1 MYIYPL
7 LILELQ
13 HDCYVSL
20 QGNEPLSNISHGSD
34 RGSGFVREKS
44 KPLYVHRVMGDAYE
58 KAGDVPQLRLDR
70 TQKTDPTEFLNM
82 QHPNNYS
89 SYVS

>member
-1 MYIYPL
+1 MRDYCFDPFIF
-7 LILELQ
+7 
-13 HDCYVSL
+13 
-20 QGNEPLSNISHGSD
+20 QGNEPFSNISHGSE

-44 KPLYVHRVMGDAYE
+44 KPMYVQRVMGDAYE
-58 KAGDVPQLRLDR
+58 KAGDIPQLRLDR

-89 SYVS
+89 S